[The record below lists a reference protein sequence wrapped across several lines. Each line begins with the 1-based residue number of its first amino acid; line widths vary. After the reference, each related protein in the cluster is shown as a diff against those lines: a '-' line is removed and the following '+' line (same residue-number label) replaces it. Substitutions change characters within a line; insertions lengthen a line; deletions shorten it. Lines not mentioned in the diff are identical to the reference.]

1 MKYTKTNYMKWI
13 QLAACLLCLTAATH
27 LYAQENIDQSQ
38 RIKLLDALKEADA
51 AVLGASALGWEAKPL
66 TPPEA

>member
-1 MKYTKTNYMKWI
+1 MKP
-13 QLAACLLCLTAATH
+13 LRAAMDRSMMGIFRGKARVLLS
-27 LYAQENIDQSQ
+27 E
-38 RIKLLDALKEADA
+38 LKEADA